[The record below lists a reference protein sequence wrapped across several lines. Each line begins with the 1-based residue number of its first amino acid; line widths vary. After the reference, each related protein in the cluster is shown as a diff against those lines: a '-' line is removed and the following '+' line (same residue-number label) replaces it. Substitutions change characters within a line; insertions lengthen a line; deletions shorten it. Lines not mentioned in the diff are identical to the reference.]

1 MPDIS
6 SIATIFT
13 SLKAAK
19 DLAEAMVD
27 LRDAAAF
34 QSKLLEFQSKLID
47 ANSAA
52 FAAQDER
59 STLLQ
64 RVSALEKEVAR
75 GWRPDPHIRRI
86 MNLAGVR
93 PRLRDLR
100 ARLRK
105 GEWRKGAS
113 LSTHQFRARVKRPVT
128 MLQIRCQGWPGSATQ
143 AGVGGMEIVGMAIY
157 RRGKDLA

>member
-52 FAAQDER
+52 CAAQDER

-64 RVSALEKEVAR
+64 RVSALEKEVADFKAWDTRKQRYELKNLGYAALAYMLKKEAR
-75 GWRPDPHIRRI
+75 GTEPPHWVCANCFEDERVSIVQYT
-86 MNLAGVR
+86 NV
-93 PRLRDLR
+93 
-100 ARLRK
+100 RK
-105 GEWRKGAS
+105 GEGFVWICPTCK
-113 LSTHQFRARVKRPVT
+113 STFD
-128 MLQIRCQGWPGSATQ
+128 PGT
-143 AGVGGMEIVGMAIY
+143 GTINWL
-157 RRGKDLA
+157 D

>member
-6 SIATIFT
+6 PIATIFT

-19 DLAEAMVD
+19 DLAETMVD

-86 MNLAGVR
+86 VNLAGVR
-93 PRLRDLR
+93 RRRRNLR

-105 GEWRKGAS
+105 GEWRKCAS

-128 MLQIRCQGWPGSATQ
+128 MLQIRCQG
-143 AGVGGMEIVGMAIY
+143 
-157 RRGKDLA
+157 